1 MAVADLKNKAL
12 DSFKRKRYELAIEA
26 YQEYLKFQADDEEA
40 MEGFLQ
46 AAEQQ
51 REIAGKSF
59 FGGMLSKA
67 SIGGKDPL
75 KRMAA
80 CLRALAKKPD
90 DKSVLMQL
98 GAAAMEANAFGSGA
112 VAYKKAAEVD
122 PGDNEPWKR
131 LGEALGK
138 QGKIKEAL
146 DALSNA
152 VNIDR
157 RDQEAQKLRKN
168 LAAEGALKISGFE
181 TAGSSRD
188 LIKDKKIVQ
197 ELETEAR
204 LQLTPEHAATELDK
218 VRGQAAEAPKDSRLQ
233 VRMAELLLQ
242 GGDEVAAIAAMRK
255 ALELDPA
262 NYELSVRV
270 GDMELA
276 DYKRAYKAAK
286 EALTQAPGDA
296 ARKSAHDEAYQ
307 ALAEASL
314 KEYRR
319 RVQDHPLDLVERFR
333 LGQWLLQSGKVD
345 EALAEFQQTVR
356 DPSRKVDSLLLQ
368 AKCFEKKNIINLA
381 AKKLE
386 EAVKEFPTLAS
397 PKAKAV
403 YYDYGDLLERSGD
416 TAQARSIFERIV
428 EQDAAYKDV
437 LDRLSRLSS

>member
-1 MAVADLKNKAL
+1 MAVADLKTKAR

-40 MEGFLQ
+40 VEGFLA
-46 AAEQQ
+46 AAEKLREQ
-51 REIAGKSF
+51 RGKSI

-112 VAYKKAAEVD
+112 VAYKKAAESD
-122 PGDNEPWKR
+122 PDDNEPWKR

-152 VNIDR
+152 VAINR

-188 LIKDKKIVQ
+188 LIKDKRVVE

-204 LQLTPEHAATELDK
+204 IQLTPEHAASELDK
-218 VRGQAAEAPKDSRLQ
+218 VRQEVGEHPDDSRAH
-233 VRMAELLLQ
+233 VRMADLLLQ
-242 GGDEVAAIAAMRK
+242 QGDEASAVAELRK
-255 ALELDPA
+255 AFELDPA
-262 NYELSVRV
+262 NYELGVRI

-276 DYKRAYKAAK
+276 KVKTVYRTAKDALQAAPDDAGAKA
-286 EALTQAPGDA
+286 T
-296 ARKSAHDEAYQ
+296 HDEAYQ
-307 ALAEASL
+307 KLIAASL
-314 KEYRR
+314 EEYGR
-319 RVQDHPLDLVERFR
+319 RVQEHPLDLPERFR
-333 LGQWLLQSGKVD
+333 LGQWLLQAGRVD

-356 DPSRKVDSLLLQ
+356 DPSRKIDSLLLQ
-368 AKCFEKKNIINLA
+368 AKCFEKKNIMKLA
-381 AKKLE
+381 VKKLE
-386 EAVKEFPTLAS
+386 EAVGEFPTIAS
-397 PKAKAV
+397 PKAKAI
-403 YYDYGDLLERSGD
+403 YYDYGDILERSGD
-416 TAQARSIFERIV
+416 ADKAREIFERIV
-428 EQDAAYKDV
+428 EEDAAYKDV
-437 LDRLSRLSS
+437 LDRLSKLSS